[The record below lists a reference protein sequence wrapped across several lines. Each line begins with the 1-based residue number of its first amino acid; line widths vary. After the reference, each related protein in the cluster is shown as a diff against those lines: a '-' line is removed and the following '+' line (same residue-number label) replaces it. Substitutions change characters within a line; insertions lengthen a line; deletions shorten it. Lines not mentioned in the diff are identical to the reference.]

1 MTVGGPSVT
10 VVWTTIVRDIRPISE
25 TAVTHEGEA
34 GIPASE
40 TKRTRRRL
48 GVGMED
54 DEREQVLY

>member
-1 MTVGGPSVT
+1 VT